1 MARIP
6 IPDGDGEELYR
17 LWSMAPAV
25 TGPAAALSGA
35 VYQDGTM
42 PVRQRE
48 LMRMRIAQIN
58 DCGI

>member
-1 MARIP
+1 MARIT

-17 LWSMAPAV
+17 LWSMAPAL

-35 VYQDGTM
+35 VYQDSRM
-42 PVRQRE
+42 PIRLRE
-48 LMRMRIAQIN
+48 LMRMRIARIN